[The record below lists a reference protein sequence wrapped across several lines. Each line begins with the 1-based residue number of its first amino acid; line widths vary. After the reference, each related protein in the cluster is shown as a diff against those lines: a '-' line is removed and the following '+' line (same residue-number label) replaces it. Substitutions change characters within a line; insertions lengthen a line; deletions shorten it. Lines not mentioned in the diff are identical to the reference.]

1 MKLLQRLK
9 NLFLPEGK
17 ISDGFHSFD
26 ELYHY
31 RMLYNA
37 AFFNSLEGKYEVH
50 KSYRHAD
57 GELIYLTTYF
67 MVDNFEYLA
76 NLFDGLVDRDD
87 FYFVQ
92 IIQRKKDGVELPSY
106 TSGARTI
113 RSFYFFTKEEFLR
126 QESYIKDLCNSNNA
140 RAYFWI
146 NPRNTLD
153 IACESIKQF
162 ADLIKNGNTRQGIAV
177 YDRATGASRSSNY
190 KKLWI
195 VDIDSKDDEYRNRI
209 ISLINECRGAEGDRI
224 KHIIPTVNGYHLI
237 SNGFDRQ
244 QFSQKLALYQLD
256 QIDIHDNNPTLLYY
270 KTLCQN
276 LS

>member
-1 MKLLQRLK
+1 M
-9 NLFLPEGK
+9 
-17 ISDGFHSFD
+17 I
-26 ELYHY
+26 
-31 RMLYNA
+31 
-37 AFFNSLEGKYEVH
+37 
-50 KSYRHAD
+50 
-57 GELIYLTTYF
+57 
-67 MVDNFEYLA
+67 DNFEYLS
-76 NLFDGLVDRDD
+76 NLFDWLVDKDD

-126 QESYIKDLCNSNNA
+126 QESYIKELCNSNNA

-162 ADLIKNGNTRQGIAV
+162 SDLIKNGNTRQGVAV
-177 YDRATGASRSSNY
+177 YDRATGSCRSSNY

-195 VDIDSKDDEYRNRI
+195 VDIDSKDYEYRNNMAK
-209 ISLINECRGAEGDRI
+209 LINECRGTEGERI
-224 KHIIPTVNGYHLI
+224 KHVIPTVNGYHLI
-237 SNGFDRQ
+237 TSAFDRQ
-244 QFSQKLALYQLD
+244 QFSQKLALNQLD
-256 QIDIHDNNPTLLYY
+256 PIDIHDNNPTLLYY
-270 KTLCQN
+270 KPICGK

>member
-1 MKLLQRLK
+1 
-9 NLFLPEGK
+9 
-17 ISDGFHSFD
+17 
-26 ELYHY
+26 
-31 RMLYNA
+31 
-37 AFFNSLEGKYEVH
+37 
-50 KSYRHAD
+50 
-57 GELIYLTTYF
+57 

-76 NLFDGLVDRDD
+76 NLFDGLVDKDD

-224 KHIIPTVNGYHLI
+224 NH
-237 SNGFDRQ
+237 
-244 QFSQKLALYQLD
+244 
-256 QIDIHDNNPTLLYY
+256 
-270 KTLCQN
+270 
-276 LS
+276 

>member
-1 MKLLQRLK
+1 M
-9 NLFLPEGK
+9 
-17 ISDGFHSFD
+17 I
-26 ELYHY
+26 
-31 RMLYNA
+31 
-37 AFFNSLEGKYEVH
+37 
-50 KSYRHAD
+50 
-57 GELIYLTTYF
+57 
-67 MVDNFEYLA
+67 VDNFEYLSK
-76 NLFDGLVDRDD
+76 LFDELIDKDD

-126 QESYIKDLCNSNNA
+126 QEPYIKDLCNSNNA

-146 NPRNTLD
+146 NPRNTFD

-162 ADLIKNGNTRQGIAV
+162 TDLIKNKNTRQGIAV
-177 YDRATGASRSSNY
+177 YDRATGASRSTNY

-195 VDIDSKDDEYRNRI
+195 VDIDSKDDQQKI
-209 ISLINECRGAEGDRI
+209 ISLIKECRGSEGERI
-224 KHIIPTVNGYHLI
+224 RHIIPTVNGYHLI

-256 QIDIHDNNPTLLYY
+256 PIDIHDNNPTLLYY
-270 KTLCQN
+270 NQK
-276 LS
+276 

>member
-1 MKLLQRLK
+1 MTFQEDLLYLM
-9 NLFLPEGK
+9 
-17 ISDGFHSFD
+17 I
-26 ELYHY
+26 Y
-31 RMLYNA
+31 
-37 AFFNSLEGKYEVH
+37 LEG
-50 KSYRHAD
+50 D
-57 GELIYLTTYF
+57 F
-67 MVDNFEYLA
+67 NMVDNFEYLA
-76 NLFDGLVDRDD
+76 NLFDKLVDKDD

-162 ADLIKNGNTRQGIAV
+162 SDLIKNGNTRQGIAV
-177 YDRATGASRSSNY
+177 YDRATGSCRSNKY

-195 VDIDSKDDEYRNRI
+195 VDIDSKDNEYRNKI
-209 ISLINECRGAEGDRI
+209 ISIIHECRGEEGNRI
-224 KHIIPTVNGYHLI
+224 KYVIPTVNGSHLI
-237 SNGFDRQ
+237 TNRFDTRQFQLKLDISNMEQ
-244 QFSQKLALYQLD
+244 V
-256 QIDIHDNNPTLLYY
+256 DIHKDNPTLLYHNDQKNINNIFNNIILSITY
-270 KTLCQN
+270 SFQYTSVIFSVYTSYAIWGYQN
-276 LS
+276 DKL

>member
-1 MKLLQRLK
+1 
-9 NLFLPEGK
+9 
-17 ISDGFHSFD
+17 
-26 ELYHY
+26 
-31 RMLYNA
+31 
-37 AFFNSLEGKYEVH
+37 
-50 KSYRHAD
+50 
-57 GELIYLTTYF
+57 

-76 NLFDGLVDRDD
+76 NLFDGLVDKDD

-162 ADLIKNGNTRQGIAV
+162 ADLIKNGKTVGYSDHACKECAKYKDEALFIIGIDAEKSEKEPWRTGDITGINKDCPLALHIKPNTRTLKDGTTYCFMDKALGIEL
-177 YDRATGASRSSNY
+177 G
-190 KKLWI
+190 LW
-195 VDIDSKDDEYRNRI
+195 K
-209 ISLINECRGAEGDRI
+209 
-224 KHIIPTVNGYHLI
+224 
-237 SNGFDRQ
+237 
-244 QFSQKLALYQLD
+244 
-256 QIDIHDNNPTLLYY
+256 
-270 KTLCQN
+270 
-276 LS
+276 

>member
-1 MKLLQRLK
+1 
-9 NLFLPEGK
+9 
-17 ISDGFHSFD
+17 
-26 ELYHY
+26 
-31 RMLYNA
+31 
-37 AFFNSLEGKYEVH
+37 
-50 KSYRHAD
+50 
-57 GELIYLTTYF
+57 

-76 NLFDGLVDRDD
+76 NLFDGLVDKDD

-140 RAYFWI
+140 RAYFWV

-190 KKLWI
+190 RKLWI
-195 VDIDSKDDEYRNRI
+195 VDVDSKDDEYRNRI

>member
-1 MKLLQRLK
+1 
-9 NLFLPEGK
+9 
-17 ISDGFHSFD
+17 
-26 ELYHY
+26 
-31 RMLYNA
+31 
-37 AFFNSLEGKYEVH
+37 
-50 KSYRHAD
+50 
-57 GELIYLTTYF
+57 

-76 NLFDGLVDRDD
+76 NLFDGLVDKDD

-162 ADLIKNGNTRQGIAV
+162 ADLIKNGNTRQAQLYMTGLLVPVEVLIIKSCGLLIQILKTANIGI
-177 YDRATGASRSSNY
+177 G
-190 KKLWI
+190 
-195 VDIDSKDDEYRNRI
+195 
-209 ISLINECRGAEGDRI
+209 
-224 KHIIPTVNGYHLI
+224 
-237 SNGFDRQ
+237 
-244 QFSQKLALYQLD
+244 
-256 QIDIHDNNPTLLYY
+256 
-270 KTLCQN
+270 
-276 LS
+276 